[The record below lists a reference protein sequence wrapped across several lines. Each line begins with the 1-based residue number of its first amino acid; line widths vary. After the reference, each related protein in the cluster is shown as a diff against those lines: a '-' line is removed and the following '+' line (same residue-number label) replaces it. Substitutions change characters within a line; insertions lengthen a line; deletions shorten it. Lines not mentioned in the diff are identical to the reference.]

1 MVAER
6 FAPDSKRRI
15 EKPDM
20 MQSFIKHGLTQE
32 EAVAESLI
40 QILGGS
46 DTSAT
51 VIRVIMLYIMTNHRV
66 YAKLQAEIDEGTKN
80 NRISSPVIK
89 DSEARKLP
97 YLQAVIR
104 EGLRIW
110 PAATGLMS
118 KVTPPEGDTINGLF
132 VPGGVNIGS
141 NLWSILRSTE
151 TFGQDSD
158 CFRPERWLEASPEI
172 YTHMERVGEL
182 IWGYGKYKCLGRNV
196 ALMELNKIFV
206 ELLRNFDWT
215 LINPT
220 KAWNSEC
227 VGLWI
232 QSDLFVRVTERGAK
246 D

>member
-1 MVAER
+1 
-6 FAPDSKRRI
+6 
-15 EKPDM
+15 
-20 MQSFIKHGLTQE
+20 
-32 EAVAESLI
+32 
-40 QILGGS
+40 
-46 DTSAT
+46 
-51 VIRVIMLYIMTNHRV
+51 MLYIMTNHRV
-66 YAKLQAEIDEGTKN
+66 YAKLQAEIDEGTRN

-118 KVTPPEGDTINGLF
+118 KVTPPEGDTINGVF

-158 CFRPERWLEASPEI
+158 YFRPERWLEASPEI

-182 IWGYGKYKCLGRNV
+182 IWGYGKYKCLGRSV

-206 ELLRNFDWT
+206 EVCSKNQVCGSPDRRLTVPLAPPKLRLDAYQSH
-215 LINPT
+215 
-220 KAWNSEC
+220 K
-227 VGLWI
+227 GL
-232 QSDLFVRVTERGAK
+232 E
-246 D
+246 